1 MSASKRRRKRNLSE
15 LKCGCKELPN
25 RALQGGGGPLLHA
38 ACAPAAAAAAAP
50 AAAPAAAAA
59 AAAVDDGVAPPPQKH
74 TISLARRISLVSRPC
89 PLKCKPYPASL
100 QHCTDL
106 LPVQASMSD
115 TEEAAAPQARVCA
128 LHSSHM
134 RAPTVYFRH
143 ICARPPSIYASPL
156 VAPRNA
162 LLRLPSSASP
172 ESASAWSRR
181 HSPSRSPTR
190 GNTKQRRPPTTQ
202 RSCCHVITPFRD
214 ALAHTLAAEETG
226 AARGGT

>member
-1 MSASKRRRKRNLSE
+1 
-15 LKCGCKELPN
+15 
-25 RALQGGGGPLLHA
+25 
-38 ACAPAAAAAAAP
+38 
-50 AAAPAAAAA
+50 
-59 AAAVDDGVAPPPQKH
+59 VAPPPQKH

-143 ICARPPSIYASPL
+143 ICARPPSIFVTYARAHRLFTRLLLSHHVMPCL
-156 VAPRNA
+156 GCRRAQAPRA
-162 LLRLPSSASP
+162 QAHGVGATARPAAQREGIRSKEDRP
-172 ESASAWSRR
+172 RR
-181 HSPSRSPTR
+181 R
-190 GNTKQRRPPTTQ
+190 GHAVT
-202 RSCCHVITPFRD
+202 
-214 ALAHTLAAEETG
+214 
-226 AARGGT
+226 